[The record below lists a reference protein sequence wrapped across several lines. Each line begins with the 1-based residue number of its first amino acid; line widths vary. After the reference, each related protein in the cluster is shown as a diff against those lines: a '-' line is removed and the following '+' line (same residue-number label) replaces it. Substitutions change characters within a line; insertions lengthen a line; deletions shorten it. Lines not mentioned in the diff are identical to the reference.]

1 VRPQP
6 GRVRRPSTGRIVSWI
21 TLALVGCIASAT
33 VVFGDLISRG
43 VALAALVAA
52 AALAWVIAWRE
63 NRDANRARL
72 SAALGE
78 AMQQSERLS
87 VERARQRA
95 VVAVLSGRIDSL
107 GERLNEANLRA
118 CTLQQ
123 QVSTLRGNHEALRV
137 ELELQA
143 LLNAP
148 AEVLELAHRAELFD
162 PWVTA
167 RELWRISDDQPVKRP
182 A

>member
-1 VRPQP
+1 ML
-6 GRVRRPSTGRIVSWI
+6 RIASWV
-21 TLALVGCIASAT
+21 ALVVVGSVASVT
-33 VVFGDLISRG
+33 VVVGELISRG
-43 VALAALVAA
+43 VALGALVAV
-52 AALAWVIAWRE
+52 AALAWCTGRRE
-63 NRDANRARL
+63 NRDATRVRL
-72 SAALGE
+72 AAELGA
-78 AMQQSERLS
+78 AMQHAEQLTA
-87 VERARQRA
+87 ERARQRA
-95 VVAVLSGRIDSL
+95 VVNVLSTRIDVL
-107 GERLNEANLRA
+107 REQVQQANLRA

-148 AEVLELAHRAELFD
+148 AEVVESALRADLLD

-167 RELWRISDDQPVKRP
+167 RELWRISDDQPVKRS